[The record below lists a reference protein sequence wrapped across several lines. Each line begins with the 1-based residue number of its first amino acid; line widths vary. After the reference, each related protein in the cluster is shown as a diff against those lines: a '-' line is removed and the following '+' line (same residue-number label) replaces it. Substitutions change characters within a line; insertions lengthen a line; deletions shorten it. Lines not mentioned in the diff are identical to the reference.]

1 MNHTQSNK
9 PSFKKV
15 CQTLCHLNMFLPSF
29 QAKLFAKKIY
39 GTSLR
44 SVGSDAHSNFRA
56 LGVIIHS
63 HIFTPEGVDEAL
75 FARFFGDL
83 STDYMPLGQIS
94 HCPYL
99 DKLTP
104 EERISLVASMLE

>member
-1 MNHTQSNK
+1 
-9 PSFKKV
+9 
-15 CQTLCHLNMFLPSF
+15 MFLPSF

-63 HIFTPEGVDEAL
+63 HIFTAEGVDEAL
-75 FARFFGDL
+75 FAKFFGDL
-83 STDYMPLGQIS
+83 STDYLPLDQIRN
-94 HCPYL
+94 CPYL
-99 DKLTP
+99 EKLNK
-104 EERISLVASMLE
+104 EERVSLVASMLE